1 VCDARCE
8 VLAAHGAG
16 SGVHEDKQI
25 RRCRAP
31 IVGFAAAR
39 PFHGMWESHRNMNSH
54 DLSMPVKA
62 VDVCARQDK
71 GLSKGTIQQK

>member
-1 VCDARCE
+1 MAECE

-16 SGVHEDKQI
+16 SSEHEDKHS

-39 PFHGMWESHRNMNSH
+39 PSSRGGIPPQWSWDTGCFVRE
-54 DLSMPVKA
+54 
-62 VDVCARQDK
+62 
-71 GLSKGTIQQK
+71 